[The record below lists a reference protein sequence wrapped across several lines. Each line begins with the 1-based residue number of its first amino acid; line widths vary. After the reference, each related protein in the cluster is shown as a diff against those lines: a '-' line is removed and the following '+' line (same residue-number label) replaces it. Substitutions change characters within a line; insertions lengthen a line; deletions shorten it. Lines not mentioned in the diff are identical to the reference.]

1 VVFSYLKYPKLNFF
15 RSDHFYFTTKNPIE
29 QIIMFNG
36 IQLGGDTNLSTPTIN
51 TLIVGVLLGGHQTTP
66 ILADM
71 VEFNSLQ
78 STYNNLPVT
87 KSN

>member
-1 VVFSYLKYPKLNFF
+1 MDIFV
-15 RSDHFYFTTKNPIE
+15 TTKLRIPSNRY
-29 QIIMFNG
+29 G
-36 IQLGGDTNLSTPTIN
+36 VQLGGDTNLSTPTIN